1 MRQTDTSLLLGTTR
15 PSTLPKK
22 VIYLLV
28 QARTSPKIVRWALLL
43 FVFTIPFE
51 GLSLGAIP
59 GASTLSRL
67 AGLLFCSTCLLY
79 PKVCFHYP
87 PPALWWFAGHA
98 AVLGLSGCF
107 IPEQFVDRFI
117 VRLLTLIQLL
127 ILCWVSSTLL
137 QEEKLLRRTLLT
149 FAIATLLL
157 AIGMLLGLPGFSQIV
172 RGDRMSA
179 GGYNADAFAF
189 IMALGAQALIGF
201 GIDQTPRNTWRR
213 VTFMAMSLLPLTAM
227 VYTGTRGGIIAF
239 VAAVALYVLPY
250 RGSKRKMVAIW
261 GAAIAVVGVVYMVV
275 NTPTILLRLEKTYN
289 TGDMSGRN
297 RIYAASIEMISEKPL
312 LGWQPVVFA
321 YELGGRVGKPDM
333 DPHNLVLY
341 LLVEGGLL
349 STIPFL
355 VGFGLCVRAAWI
367 ARVGS
372 LGLFPLVWSITMLVD
387 SMTITTLLFKPLWLV
402 LIVSL
407 ASGAAIAKQNQRKNL
422 MIRTIL
428 QPPWV
433 PNRASRATSGR
444 IWQ

>member
-1 MRQTDTSLLLGTTR
+1 
-15 PSTLPKK
+15 
-22 VIYLLV
+22 
-28 QARTSPKIVRWALLL
+28 
-43 FVFTIPFE
+43 
-51 GLSLGAIP
+51 
-59 GASTLSRL
+59 
-67 AGLLFCSTCLLY
+67 
-79 PKVCFHYP
+79 
-87 PPALWWFAGHA
+87 
-98 AVLGLSGCF
+98 
-107 IPEQFVDRFI
+107 
-117 VRLLTLIQLL
+117 
-127 ILCWVSSTLL
+127 
-137 QEEKLLRRTLLT
+137 
-149 FAIATLLL
+149 
-157 AIGMLLGLPGFSQIV
+157 
-172 RGDRMSA
+172 
-179 GGYNADAFAF
+179 
-189 IMALGAQALIGF
+189 
-201 GIDQTPRNTWRR
+201 
-213 VTFMAMSLLPLTAM
+213 MSLLPLTAM

>member
-1 MRQTDTSLLLGTTR
+1 MRQTDTGLLLGTTR
-15 PSTLPKK
+15 PSTPPGK
-22 VIYLLV
+22 IICLLV
-28 QARTSPKIVRWALLL
+28 RARTSPKIVRWALLL

-51 GLSLGAIP
+51 GLSSGAMP

-67 AGLLFCSTCLLY
+67 AGLLFFSTCLLY
-79 PKVCFHYP
+79 PKVCFHRP
-87 PPALWWFAGHA
+87 PQALWWFAGHA
-98 AVLGLSGCF
+98 FVLGLNGLF
-107 IPEQFVDRFI
+107 IPEQFIDQFI

-137 QEEKLLRRTLLT
+137 QEEKLMRRVLLT

-157 AIGMLLGLPGFSQIV
+157 AIGMLLGLPGFSQSV

-201 GIDQTPRNTWRR
+201 GIDQRPQNIWRR
-213 VTFMAMSLLPLTAM
+213 VTFIAMSLLPLTAM
-227 VYTGTRGGIIAF
+227 VYTGTRGGVIAF

-261 GAAIAVVGVVYMVV
+261 GATITVVGVVCIVV
-275 NTPTILLRLEKTYN
+275 NTPNILSRLEKTYN
-289 TGDMSGRN
+289 TGDMSGRD

-312 LGWQPVVFA
+312 LGWQPVVFV
-321 YELGGRVGKPDM
+321 YELGGRVGRADM

-355 VGFGLCVRAAWI
+355 IGFGLCVREAWI
-367 ARVGS
+367 ARAGS
-372 LGLFPLVWSITMLVD
+372 LGLFLLVWSATMIID

-407 ASGAAIAKQNQRKNL
+407 ASGASTVKQYKRKNL
-422 MIRTIL
+422 MVRTIL
-428 QPPWV
+428 RPPY
-433 PNRASRATSGR
+433 G
-444 IWQ
+444 Q